1 VSDEDVVALLRGAA
15 PLAVHGQENRIAR

>member
-1 VSDEDVVALLRGAA
+1 VSDEDVVALLRAAA